1 MPGTIIF
8 NGIYVNSQ
16 GPNGAV
22 FVGEA
27 SAPGWDSHNKNQTAS
42 GQNNIAFGS
51 VDSIAGNL
59 FLFSDN
65 DFLDTL
71 ILDGFERDGGP
82 SIQS

>member
-8 NGIYVNSQ
+8 NGIYVTNQ

-22 FVGEA
+22 FIGENA
-27 SAPGWDSHNKNQTAS
+27 APGWDSHNKNQTSS
-42 GQNNIAFGS
+42 GQNNIGFGG
-51 VDSIAGNL
+51 IYNHTGNL
-59 FLFSDN
+59 FLLSDN